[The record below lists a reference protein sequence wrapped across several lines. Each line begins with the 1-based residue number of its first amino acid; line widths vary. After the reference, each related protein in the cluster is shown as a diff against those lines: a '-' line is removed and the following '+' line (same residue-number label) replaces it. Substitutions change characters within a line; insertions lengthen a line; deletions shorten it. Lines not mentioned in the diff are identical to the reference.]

1 MTKKSIE
8 EVKFEEA
15 EKLAQWRVSTNSQ
28 KKQRSRQ
35 MKTIKLLK
43 LQLENFKGI
52 KELEID
58 FQDNT
63 AIYGANA
70 SGKTTILDAFTWLL
84 FDKDSTNKKDFA
96 IKTLDTEGNAIHKL
110 NHVVTAQ
117 LNIDGEQ
124 IELSK
129 KYMEKWTKSKG
140 KLEQELT
147 SHTTEYYIDEIKK
160 KANEYKTFISELLDE
175 ELFKLITNPLYF
187 NEQFDWKKRRAMLI
201 KIAGDVTDTDVIS
214 SDNSLADLSAFLG
227 KHSIEDKLIQI
238 NEQRKNLRKRLELIP
253 ELVNE
258 ATKAKHDVTGLSPSD
273 LSGEIYVIEDQIN
286 VYEGEKTVLKNGG
299 IQTELNKQK
308 ASIELELTKIKA
320 NEQKETQELLMS
332 KKEEIFSEQNKVTD
346 IENKITRMTN
356 CIMQDKGEIETKQR
370 ELSKLGM
377 EWDSLQL
384 EQFDE
389 HRKTCPTCKQEFPA
403 DHISDMVANFNQ
415 EKAEKIKE
423 NERLGKDNKAE
434 IVELEIEIATL
445 ETDSVLSRKE
455 QKEIRTKIA
464 LLDQQKIELEQQL
477 KQVENSTT
485 YIEKQAE
492 LEMIEEKLR
501 DEKGSSVT
509 AVAEIQ
515 LKIDELQAE
524 VNDLKADLSKFDSNK
539 KQDKRIQELEEES
552 AEKSAMYNELEK
564 GLYLIEK
571 FNKAKCN
578 LLEDKINSKFKYV
591 SFKLFKTQI
600 NGGIDECCETIYNG
614 VPYNS
619 GLNNAARIN
628 GGLDIINALTEHV
641 QVIAPV
647 FIDNR
652 ESVTELIDTESQLVS
667 LIVSESDK
675 NLRVEA

>member
-1 MTKKSIE
+1 
-8 EVKFEEA
+8 
-15 EKLAQWRVSTNSQ
+15 
-28 KKQRSRQ
+28 

-58 FQDNT
+58 FENST
-63 AIYGANA
+63 SIYGANA

-96 IKTLDTEGNAIHKL
+96 IKTLDTEGNVIHKL
-110 NHVVTAQ
+110 NHVVTAV
-117 LNIDGEQ
+117 LDIDGEQ

-129 KYMEKWTKSKG
+129 KYMEKWTKSRG

-160 KANEYKTFISELLDE
+160 KANEYKSFISELLDE

-201 KIAGDVTDTDVIS
+201 KIAGDVTDAEVMSAD
-214 SDNSLADLSAFLG
+214 DSLKDLSIFLG

-258 ATKAKHDVTGLSPSD
+258 ATKAKQDTTGLNPSD
-273 LSGEIYVIEDQIN
+273 LTGELKVIEEQIQLI
-286 VYEGEKTVLKNGG
+286 EQEKIVLQNGG

-308 ASIELELTKIKA
+308 ANIELELTKIKA

-332 KKEEIFSEQNKVTD
+332 KKEEIFDERNELIDVNNRIGESTFLIQRK
-346 IENKITRMTN
+346 
-356 CIMQDKGEIETKQR
+356 QGEIATKQQ
-370 ELSKLGM
+370 ELIKLGK
-377 EWDSLQL
+377 EWDTLQV
-384 EQFDE
+384 ERFDE
-389 HRKTCPTCKQEFPA
+389 HRKSCPTCGQDFPA
-403 DHISDMVANFNQ
+403 EHLNSMIEKFNQ

-423 NERLGKDNKAE
+423 NEAAGKSSKAVIE
-434 IVELEIEIATL
+434 ETEGDIAELSFDIKANELELNNIESKL
-445 ETDSVLSRKE
+445 E
-455 QKEIRTKIA
+455 I
-464 LLDQQKIELEQQL
+464 LEQEKIDLEHQL
-477 KQVENSTT
+477 EQAENSIT
-485 YIEKQAE
+485 YIEKQSE

-501 DEKGSSVT
+501 DEKGSSIT

-515 LKIDELQAE
+515 IKIDKLNAE
-524 VNDLKADLSKFDSNK
+524 ASDLKADLAKFDSNQ
-539 KQDKRIQELEEES
+539 KQENRIHELEEEA
-552 AEKSAMYNELEK
+552 AEKSAVYNELEK
-564 GLYLIEK
+564 GLYLIEQ

-591 SFKLFKTQI
+591 SFKLFKIQI
-600 NGGIDECCETIYNG
+600 NGGIDECCETIFNG

-641 QVIAPV
+641 QVLAPIFV
-647 FIDNR
+647 DNR
-652 ESVTELIDTESQLVS
+652 ESVTELIHTESQLVS
-667 LIVSESDK
+667 LIVSESDE

>member
-1 MTKKSIE
+1 
-8 EVKFEEA
+8 
-15 EKLAQWRVSTNSQ
+15 
-28 KKQRSRQ
+28 

-43 LQLENFKGI
+43 LRLENFKGV

-63 AIYGANA
+63 SIYGANA

-96 IKTLDTEGNAIHKL
+96 IKTLDIAGNVIHKL
-110 NHVVTAQ
+110 NHVVTAV
-117 LNIDGEQ
+117 LDIDGEQ

-160 KANEYKTFISELLDE
+160 KANEYKSFISELLDE

-201 KIAGDVTDTDVIS
+201 KISGDVTDQEVIIA
-214 SDNSLADLSAFLG
+214 DGALKDLSTFLG

-258 ATKAKHDVTGLSPSD
+258 ATKAKQDVTGLNPSD
-273 LSGEIYVIEDQIN
+273 LSGELKVIEEQIQLI
-286 VYEGEKTVLKNGG
+286 EQEKIVLQNGG

-308 ASIELELTKIKA
+308 ANIELELTKIKA

-332 KKEEIFSEQNKVTD
+332 KKEEIFKERNELIDVKNRIGESTILIQRK
-346 IENKITRMTN
+346 
-356 CIMQDKGEIETKQR
+356 QGEIATKQQ
-370 ELSKLGM
+370 ELTKLGK
-377 EWDSLQL
+377 EWDALQL
-384 EQFDE
+384 EKFDE
-389 HRKTCPTCKQEFPA
+389 HRKKCPTCNQDFPA
-403 DHISDMVANFNQ
+403 EHLSSMIEKFNQ

-423 NERLGKDNKAE
+423 NEAAGKSSKAVIE
-434 IVELEIEIATL
+434 ETEGDIAELSFDIKANELELNNIESKL
-445 ETDSVLSRKE
+445 E
-455 QKEIRTKIA
+455 I
-464 LLDQQKIELEQQL
+464 LEQEKIDLEHQL

-485 YIEKQAE
+485 YIKKQSE

-501 DEKGSSVT
+501 DEKGSSIT
-509 AVAEIQ
+509 AVAENQI
-515 LKIDELQAE
+515 KIDKLNAE
-524 VNDLKADLSKFDSNK
+524 ASDLKADLAKFDSNQ
-539 KQDKRIQELEEES
+539 KQENRIQELEEEA
-552 AEKSAMYNELEK
+552 AEKGAKYDELEM
-564 GLYLIEK
+564 GLYLIEL

-578 LLEDKINSKFKYV
+578 LLEDKINGKFKYV

-641 QVIAPV
+641 QVLAPIFV
-647 FIDNR
+647 DNR

-667 LIVSESDK
+667 LIVSERDK

>member
-1 MTKKSIE
+1 
-8 EVKFEEA
+8 
-15 EKLAQWRVSTNSQ
+15 
-28 KKQRSRQ
+28 

-43 LQLENFKGI
+43 LRLENFKGI

-63 AIYGANA
+63 SIYGANA

-96 IKTLDTEGNAIHKL
+96 IKTLDTEGNVIHKL
-110 NHVVTAQ
+110 NHVVTAI
-117 LNIDGEQ
+117 LDIDGEQ

-160 KANEYKTFISELLDE
+160 KANEYKSFISELLDE

-201 KIAGDVTDTDVIS
+201 KIAGDVTDAEVMSAD
-214 SDNSLADLSAFLG
+214 DSLKDLSTFLG

-258 ATKAKHDVTGLSPSD
+258 ATKAKQDTTGLNPSD
-273 LSGEIYVIEDQIN
+273 LSGEISVIEEQIQLI
-286 VYEGEKTVLKNGG
+286 EQEKITLKNGG
-299 IQTELNKQK
+299 MQTELNKQK
-308 ASIELELTKIKA
+308 ANIELELTKIKA
-320 NEQKETQELLMS
+320 KEQREVQELLMS
-332 KKEEIFSEQNKVTD
+332 KKEEIFTERDEILNV
-346 IENKITRMTN
+346 ENEIAGITFLIQRK
-356 CIMQDKGEIETKQR
+356 QGEIATKQQ
-370 ELSKLGM
+370 ELTRLGK
-377 EWDSLQL
+377 EWDVLQL

-389 HRKTCPTCKQEFPA
+389 HRKKCPTCNQDFPA
-403 DHISDMVANFNQ
+403 EHLNSMMEKFNQ
-415 EKAEKIKE
+415 EKAEKIKA
-423 NERLGKDNKAE
+423 NESAGISNKAS
-434 IVELEIEIATL
+434 IDELEADIAELTLDIKNLEMESNTIQSKLEIL
-445 ETDSVLSRKE
+445 E
-455 QKEIRTKIA
+455 
-464 LLDQQKIELEQQL
+464 QQKLDLEQQL
-477 KQVENSTT
+477 KQTKNSIE

-492 LEMIEEKLR
+492 LETIEEKLR
-501 DEKGSSVT
+501 DEKSSSITV
-509 AVAEIQ
+509 VAEIQ
-515 LKIDELQAE
+515 IKIDKLNAE
-524 VNDLKADLSKFDSNK
+524 ASDLKADLAKFDSNQ
-539 KQDKRIQELEEES
+539 KQDNRIHELEEEA
-552 AEKSAMYNELEK
+552 AEKSAVYNELEK
-564 GLYLIEK
+564 GLYLIEQ

-641 QVIAPV
+641 QVRATIFV
-647 FIDNR
+647 DNR
-652 ESVTELIDTESQLVS
+652 ESVTELIHTESQLVS

-675 NLRVEA
+675 NLRVGELI

>member
-1 MTKKSIE
+1 
-8 EVKFEEA
+8 
-15 EKLAQWRVSTNSQ
+15 
-28 KKQRSRQ
+28 

-43 LQLENFKGI
+43 LQLENFKGV

-63 AIYGANA
+63 SIYGANA

-96 IKTLDTEGNAIHKL
+96 IKTLDMEGNVIHKL
-110 NHVVTAQ
+110 NHVVTAV
-117 LNIDGEQ
+117 LDIDGEQ

-129 KYMEKWTKSKG
+129 KYMEKWTKSRG

-160 KANEYKTFISELLDE
+160 KANEYKSFISELLDE

-201 KIAGDVTDTDVIS
+201 KIAGDVTDAEVMSAD
-214 SDNSLADLSAFLG
+214 DSLKDLSIILG

-258 ATKAKHDVTGLSPSD
+258 ATKAKQDVTGLNPSD
-273 LSGEIYVIEDQIN
+273 IKGELSVIEEQIQLI
-286 VYEGEKTVLKNGG
+286 EQEKISLKNGG

-308 ASIELELTKIKA
+308 ANIELELTKIKA

-332 KKEEIFSEQNKVTD
+332 KKEEIFKERNELIDVKNRIGESTFLIQRK
-346 IENKITRMTN
+346 
-356 CIMQDKGEIETKQR
+356 QGEITTKQQ
-370 ELSKLGM
+370 ELTKLGK
-377 EWDSLQL
+377 EWDVLQL
-384 EQFDE
+384 EKFDE
-389 HRKTCPTCKQEFPA
+389 HRKKCPTCNQDFPA
-403 DHISDMVANFNQ
+403 EHLSSMIEKFNQ

-423 NERLGKDNKAE
+423 NEAAGKSSKAVIEE
-434 IVELEIEIATL
+434 IEGDIAELSFDIKANELELNNIESKL
-445 ETDSVLSRKE
+445 E
-455 QKEIRTKIA
+455 I
-464 LLDQQKIELEQQL
+464 LEQEKIDLEHQL
-477 KQVENSTT
+477 EQAENSTT
-485 YIEKQAE
+485 YIEKQSE

-501 DEKGSSVT
+501 DEKGSSIT

-515 LKIDELQAE
+515 IKIDKLNAE
-524 VNDLKADLSKFDSNK
+524 ASDLKADLAKFDSNQ
-539 KQDKRIQELEEES
+539 KQENRIQELEEEA
-552 AEKSAMYNELEK
+552 AEKGAKYDELEM
-564 GLYLIEK
+564 GLYLIER

-641 QVIAPV
+641 QVLAPIFV
-647 FIDNR
+647 DNR

-667 LIVSESDK
+667 LIVSEKDK

>member
-1 MTKKSIE
+1 
-8 EVKFEEA
+8 
-15 EKLAQWRVSTNSQ
+15 
-28 KKQRSRQ
+28 

-63 AIYGANA
+63 SIYGANA

-96 IKTLDTEGNAIHKL
+96 IKTLDTAGNVIHKL
-110 NHVVTAQ
+110 NHVVTAIID
-117 LNIDGEQ
+117 IDGEQ

-160 KANEYKTFISELLDE
+160 KANEYKSFISELLNE

-201 KIAGDVTDTDVIS
+201 KIAGDVTDEEVIIA
-214 SDNSLADLSAFLG
+214 DDSLKDLSNFLG

-258 ATKAKHDVTGLSPSD
+258 ATKAKQDVTGLNPGD
-273 LSGEIYVIEDQIN
+273 INGELSVIEEQIQLI
-286 VYEGEKTVLKNGG
+286 EQEKNVLKNGG

-308 ASIELELTKIKA
+308 ANIELELTKIKA

-332 KKEEIFSEQNKVTD
+332 KKEEIFKERNELIDVNNRIGEFTFLIQRK
-346 IENKITRMTN
+346 
-356 CIMQDKGEIETKQR
+356 QGEIATKQQD
-370 ELSKLGM
+370 LTKLGK
-377 EWDSLQL
+377 EWDGLQL
-384 EQFDE
+384 KQFDE
-389 HRKTCPTCKQEFPA
+389 HRKKCPTCNQDFPA
-403 DHISDMVANFNQ
+403 EHLNSMIEKFNQ

-423 NERLGKDNKAE
+423 NEAAGKSSKAVIE
-434 IVELEIEIATL
+434 KIEGDIAELSFDIKTNELELNNIESKL
-445 ETDSVLSRKE
+445 EILE
-455 QKEIRTKIA
+455 QEKIA
-464 LLDQQKIELEQQL
+464 LEHQLEQA
-477 KQVENSTT
+477 ENSTT
-485 YIEKQAE
+485 YIEKQSE
-492 LEMIEEKLR
+492 LEMIKEKLR
-501 DEKGSSVT
+501 DEKGSSIT

-515 LKIDELQAE
+515 IKIDKLNAE
-524 VNDLKADLSKFDSNK
+524 TSDLKADLAKFDSNQ
-539 KQDKRIQELEEES
+539 KQDNRIHELEEEA
-552 AEKSAMYNELEK
+552 AEKSAIYNELEK
-564 GLYLIEK
+564 GLYLIEQ
-571 FNKAKCN
+571 FNKSKCN

-600 NGGIDECCETIYNG
+600 NGGIDECCETIYSG

-641 QVIAPV
+641 QVRATIFV
-647 FIDNR
+647 DNR

-667 LIVSESDK
+667 LIVSEKDK

>member
-1 MTKKSIE
+1 
-8 EVKFEEA
+8 
-15 EKLAQWRVSTNSQ
+15 
-28 KKQRSRQ
+28 

-63 AIYGANA
+63 SIYGANA

-96 IKTLDTEGNAIHKL
+96 IKTLDTEGNVIHKL
-110 NHVVTAQ
+110 NHVVTAV

-129 KYMEKWTKSKG
+129 KYMEKWTKSRG
-140 KLEQELT
+140 KQEQELT

-160 KANEYKTFISELLDE
+160 KANEYKSFISELLDE

-201 KIAGDVTDTDVIS
+201 KIAGDVTDAEVMSAD
-214 SDNSLADLSAFLG
+214 DSLKDLSIFLG

-258 ATKAKHDVTGLSPSD
+258 ATKAKQDVTGLNPSD
-273 LSGEIYVIEDQIN
+273 IKGELSVIEEQIQLI
-286 VYEGEKTVLKNGG
+286 EQEKISLKNGG

-308 ASIELELTKIKA
+308 ANIELELTKIKA

-332 KKEEIFSEQNKVTD
+332 KKEEIFKERNELIDVKNRIGESTFLIQRK
-346 IENKITRMTN
+346 
-356 CIMQDKGEIETKQR
+356 QGEIATKQQ
-370 ELSKLGM
+370 ELTKLGK
-377 EWDSLQL
+377 EWDVLQL
-384 EQFDE
+384 EKFDE
-389 HRKTCPTCKQEFPA
+389 HRKKCPTCNQDFPA
-403 DHISDMVANFNQ
+403 EHLSSMIEKFNQ

-423 NERLGKDNKAE
+423 NEAAGKSSKAVIEEIEGDIAELSFDNKANDLE
-434 IVELEIEIATL
+434 LNNIDSKLEI
-445 ETDSVLSRKE
+445 
-455 QKEIRTKIA
+455 
-464 LLDQQKIELEQQL
+464 LEQEKKALEHQL
-477 KQVENSTT
+477 EQAENSTT
-485 YIEKQAE
+485 YIEKQSE

-501 DEKGSSVT
+501 DEKGSSIT

-515 LKIDELQAE
+515 IKIDKLNAE
-524 VNDLKADLSKFDSNK
+524 ASDLKADLAKFDSNQ
-539 KQDKRIQELEEES
+539 KQENRIQELEEEA
-552 AEKSAMYNELEK
+552 AEKGTKYDELEM
-564 GLYLIEK
+564 GLYLIER

-641 QVIAPV
+641 QVLAPIFV
-647 FIDNR
+647 DNR

-667 LIVSESDK
+667 LIVSEKDK

>member
-1 MTKKSIE
+1 
-8 EVKFEEA
+8 
-15 EKLAQWRVSTNSQ
+15 
-28 KKQRSRQ
+28 

-63 AIYGANA
+63 SIYGANA

-96 IKTLDTEGNAIHKL
+96 IKTLDTEGNVIHKL
-110 NHVVTAQ
+110 NHVVTAV

-129 KYMEKWTKSKG
+129 KYMEKWTKSRG

-160 KANEYKTFISELLDE
+160 KANEYKSFISELLDE

-201 KIAGDVTDTDVIS
+201 KIAGDVTDAEVMSAD
-214 SDNSLADLSAFLG
+214 DSLKDLSIFLG

-258 ATKAKHDVTGLSPSD
+258 ATKAKQDVTGLNPSD
-273 LSGEIYVIEDQIN
+273 IKGELSVIEEQIQLI
-286 VYEGEKTVLKNGG
+286 EQEKITLKNGG

-308 ASIELELTKIKA
+308 ANIELELTKIKA

-332 KKEEIFSEQNKVTD
+332 KKEEIFKERNELIDVKNRIGESTFLIQRK
-346 IENKITRMTN
+346 
-356 CIMQDKGEIETKQR
+356 QGEIATKQQ
-370 ELSKLGM
+370 ELTKLGK
-377 EWDSLQL
+377 EWDVLQL
-384 EQFDE
+384 EKFDE
-389 HRKTCPTCKQEFPA
+389 HRKKCPTCNQEFPA
-403 DHISDMVANFNQ
+403 EHLSSMIEKFNQ

-423 NERLGKDNKAE
+423 NEAAGKSSKAVIEEIEGDIAELSFDNKANDLE
-434 IVELEIEIATL
+434 LNNIDSKLEI
-445 ETDSVLSRKE
+445 
-455 QKEIRTKIA
+455 
-464 LLDQQKIELEQQL
+464 LEQEKTALEHQL
-477 KQVENSTT
+477 EQAENSTT
-485 YIEKQAE
+485 YIEKQSE

-501 DEKGSSVT
+501 DEKGSSIT

-515 LKIDELQAE
+515 IKIDKLNAE
-524 VNDLKADLSKFDSNK
+524 ASDLKADLAKFDSNQ
-539 KQDKRIQELEEES
+539 KQENRIQELEEEA
-552 AEKSAMYNELEK
+552 AEKGAKYDELEM
-564 GLYLIEK
+564 GLYLIGR
-571 FNKAKCN
+571 FNKVKCN

-641 QVIAPV
+641 QVLAPIFV
-647 FIDNR
+647 DNR

-667 LIVSESDK
+667 LIVSESDE

>member
-1 MTKKSIE
+1 
-8 EVKFEEA
+8 
-15 EKLAQWRVSTNSQ
+15 
-28 KKQRSRQ
+28 

-43 LQLENFKGI
+43 LRLENFKGI

-63 AIYGANA
+63 SIYGANA

-96 IKTLDTEGNAIHKL
+96 IKTLDTEGNVIHKL
-110 NHVVTAQ
+110 NHVVTAI
-117 LNIDGEQ
+117 LDIDGEQ

-160 KANEYKTFISELLDE
+160 KANEYKSFISELLDE

-201 KIAGDVTDTDVIS
+201 KIAGDVTDAEVMS
-214 SDNSLADLSAFLG
+214 ADNSLKDLSTFLG

-258 ATKAKHDVTGLSPSD
+258 ATKAKQDTTGLNPSD
-273 LSGEIYVIEDQIN
+273 LSGEISVIEEQIQLI
-286 VYEGEKTVLKNGG
+286 EQEKITLKNGG
-299 IQTELNKQK
+299 MQTELNKQK
-308 ASIELELTKIKA
+308 ANIELELTKIKA
-320 NEQKETQELLMS
+320 KEQREVQELLMS
-332 KKEEIFSEQNKVTD
+332 KKEEIFTERDEIINV
-346 IENKITRMTN
+346 ENEIAGITFLIQRK
-356 CIMQDKGEIETKQR
+356 QGEIATKQQ
-370 ELSKLGM
+370 ELTRLGK
-377 EWDSLQL
+377 EWDVLQL

-389 HRKTCPTCKQEFPA
+389 HRKKCPTCNQDFPA
-403 DHISDMVANFNQ
+403 EHLNSMMEKFNQ
-415 EKAEKIKE
+415 EKAEKIKA
-423 NERLGKDNKAE
+423 NESAGISNKAS
-434 IVELEIEIATL
+434 IDELEADIAELTLDIKNLEMESNTIQSKLEIL
-445 ETDSVLSRKE
+445 E
-455 QKEIRTKIA
+455 
-464 LLDQQKIELEQQL
+464 QQKLDLEQQL
-477 KQVENSTT
+477 KQTKNSIE

-492 LEMIEEKLR
+492 LEIIEEKLR
-501 DEKGSSVT
+501 DEKGSSIT

-515 LKIDELQAE
+515 IKIDKLNAE
-524 VNDLKADLSKFDSNK
+524 ASDLKADLAKFDSNQ
-539 KQDKRIQELEEES
+539 KQENRIQELEEEA
-552 AEKSAMYNELEK
+552 AEKGAKYDELEM
-564 GLYLIEK
+564 GLYLIER

-578 LLEDKINSKFKYV
+578 LLEDKINGKFKYV

-641 QVIAPV
+641 QVRATIFV
-647 FIDNR
+647 DNR
-652 ESVTELIDTESQLVS
+652 ESVTELIHTESQLVS

-675 NLRVEA
+675 NLRVGA

>member
-1 MTKKSIE
+1 
-8 EVKFEEA
+8 
-15 EKLAQWRVSTNSQ
+15 
-28 KKQRSRQ
+28 

-58 FQDNT
+58 FQDNIS
-63 AIYGANA
+63 IYGANA

-96 IKTLDTEGNAIHKL
+96 IKTLDTEGNVIHKL
-110 NHVVTAQ
+110 NHVVTAV
-117 LNIDGEQ
+117 LDIDGEQ

-160 KANEYKTFISELLDE
+160 KANEYKSFISELLDE

-187 NEQFDWKKRRAMLI
+187 NEQFDWKKRREMLI
-201 KIAGDVTDTDVIS
+201 KVAGDVTDADVIN
-214 SDNSLADLSAFLG
+214 SDKSLNDLSAFLG

-258 ATKAKHDVTGLSPSD
+258 ATKARQDTTGLNPSD
-273 LSGEIYVIEDQIN
+273 MQAEIYVIEDQIN
-286 VYEGEKTVLKNGG
+286 VYENEKAELKNGG
-299 IQTELNKQK
+299 MQTELNKQK
-308 ASIELELTKIKA
+308 ANIELELTQIKA
-320 NEQKETQELLMS
+320 NEQREVQELLMS

-356 CIMQDKGEIETKQR
+356 CIMQDKGEIATKQR

-389 HRKTCPTCKQEFPA
+389 HRKTCPTCAQEFPA
-403 DHISDMVANFNQ
+403 DRISDMVANFNQ

-445 ETDSVLSRKE
+445 ETDSVISRKE

-464 LLDQQKIELEQQL
+464 LLDQQKAELEQQL

-509 AVAEIQ
+509 AVADIQ
-515 LKIDELQAE
+515 LKIDELQTEA
-524 VNDLKADLSKFDSNK
+524 NDLKADLSKFDSNQ

-552 AEKSAMYNELEK
+552 AEKGAMYNELEK
-564 GLYLIEK
+564 GFYLIEQ

-578 LLEDKINSKFKYV
+578 LLEDQINSKFKYV

-600 NGGIDECCETIYNG
+600 NGGIDECCETIFNG

-628 GGLDIINALTEHV
+628 GGLDIINALTEHI
-641 QVIAPV
+641 QVIAPIFV
-647 FIDNR
+647 DNR
-652 ESVTELIDTESQLVS
+652 ESVTELIYTESQLIS

>member
-1 MTKKSIE
+1 
-8 EVKFEEA
+8 
-15 EKLAQWRVSTNSQ
+15 
-28 KKQRSRQ
+28 

-52 KELEID
+52 KELGID

-63 AIYGANA
+63 SIYGANA

-96 IKTLDTEGNAIHKL
+96 IKTLDTEGNIIHKL
-110 NHVVTAQ
+110 NHVVTAV

-129 KYMEKWTKSKG
+129 KYMEKWTKSRG

-160 KANEYKTFISELLDE
+160 KANEYKSFISELLDE

-201 KIAGDVTDTDVIS
+201 KIAGDVTDDEVIS
-214 SDNSLADLSAFLG
+214 ADDSLKDLSTFLG

-253 ELVNE
+253 ELINE
-258 ATKAKHDVTGLSPSD
+258 ATKAKQDTTGLNQSD
-273 LSGEIYVIEDQIN
+273 IKGELSVIEEQIQLI
-286 VYEGEKTVLKNGG
+286 EQEKNVLKSGG

-308 ASIELELTKIKA
+308 ANIELELTKIKA
-320 NEQKETQELLMS
+320 NEQKEVQELLMS
-332 KKEEIFSEQNKVTD
+332 KKEEIFKERNELIDVKNRIGESTFLIQRK
-346 IENKITRMTN
+346 
-356 CIMQDKGEIETKQR
+356 QGEIATKQQ
-370 ELSKLGM
+370 ELTKLGK
-377 EWDSLQL
+377 EWDVLQL
-384 EQFDE
+384 EKFDE
-389 HRKTCPTCKQEFPA
+389 HRKKCPTCNQDFPA
-403 DHISDMVANFNQ
+403 EHLSSMIEKFNQ

-423 NERLGKDNKAE
+423 NEAAGKSSKAVIEEIEGDIAELSFDNKANDLE
-434 IVELEIEIATL
+434 LNNIDSKLEI
-445 ETDSVLSRKE
+445 
-455 QKEIRTKIA
+455 
-464 LLDQQKIELEQQL
+464 LEQEKKALEHQL
-477 KQVENSTT
+477 EQAENSTT
-485 YIEKQAE
+485 YIEKQSE

-501 DEKGSSVT
+501 DEKGSSIT

-515 LKIDELQAE
+515 IKIDKLNAE
-524 VNDLKADLSKFDSNK
+524 ASDLKADLAKFDSNQ
-539 KQDKRIQELEEES
+539 KQENRIHELEEEA
-552 AEKSAMYNELEK
+552 AEKSAVYNELEK
-564 GLYLIEK
+564 GLYLIEQ

-641 QVIAPV
+641 QVRATIFV
-647 FIDNR
+647 DNR
-652 ESVTELIDTESQLVS
+652 ESVTELIHTESQLVS

>member
-1 MTKKSIE
+1 
-8 EVKFEEA
+8 
-15 EKLAQWRVSTNSQ
+15 
-28 KKQRSRQ
+28 

-63 AIYGANA
+63 SIYGANA

-96 IKTLDTEGNAIHKL
+96 IKTLDTAGNVIHKL
-110 NHVVTAQ
+110 NHVVTAV
-117 LNIDGEQ
+117 IDVDGEQ
-124 IELSK
+124 VELSK

-160 KANEYKTFISELLDE
+160 KANEYKSFISELLNE

-201 KIAGDVTDTDVIS
+201 KIAGDVTDEEVIIA
-214 SDNSLADLSAFLG
+214 DDSLKDLSTFLG

-258 ATKAKHDVTGLSPSD
+258 ATKAKQDVTGLNPSD
-273 LSGEIYVIEDQIN
+273 LSGELKVIEEQIQLI
-286 VYEGEKTVLKNGG
+286 EQEKNVLKNGG

-308 ASIELELTKIKA
+308 ANIELELTKIKA

-332 KKEEIFSEQNKVTD
+332 KKEEIFKERNELIDVNNRIGEFTFLIQRK
-346 IENKITRMTN
+346 
-356 CIMQDKGEIETKQR
+356 QGEIATKQQD
-370 ELSKLGM
+370 LTKLGK
-377 EWDSLQL
+377 EWDGLQL
-384 EQFDE
+384 KQFDE
-389 HRKTCPTCKQEFPA
+389 HRKKCPTCNQDFPA
-403 DHISDMVANFNQ
+403 EHLNSMIEKFNQ

-423 NERLGKDNKAE
+423 NEAAGKSSKAVIE
-434 IVELEIEIATL
+434 KIEGDIAELSFDIKTNELELNNIESKL
-445 ETDSVLSRKE
+445 EILE
-455 QKEIRTKIA
+455 QEKIA
-464 LLDQQKIELEQQL
+464 LEHQLEQA
-477 KQVENSTT
+477 ENSTT
-485 YIEKQAE
+485 YIEKQSE

-515 LKIDELQAE
+515 IKIDKLNAEARELK
-524 VNDLKADLSKFDSNK
+524 VDLAKFDSNQ
-539 KQDKRIQELEEES
+539 KQDNRIHELEEEA
-552 AEKSAMYNELEK
+552 AEKSNVYNELEK
-564 GLYLIEK
+564 GLYLIEQ

-600 NGGIDECCETIYNG
+600 NGGIDECCETTYNG

-628 GGLDIINALTEHV
+628 GGLDIINALTEYV
-641 QVIAPV
+641 QVIAPIFV
-647 FIDNR
+647 DNR
-652 ESVTELIDTESQLVS
+652 ESVTELIHTESQLVS

>member
-1 MTKKSIE
+1 
-8 EVKFEEA
+8 
-15 EKLAQWRVSTNSQ
+15 
-28 KKQRSRQ
+28 

-63 AIYGANA
+63 SIYGANA

-117 LNIDGEQ
+117 LSIDGEQ
-124 IELSK
+124 VELSK
-129 KYMEKWTKSKG
+129 KYMEKWTKAKG

-160 KANEYKTFISELLDE
+160 KANEYKSFISELLDE
-175 ELFKLITNPLYF
+175 ELFKLITNPLFF

-201 KIAGDVTDTDVIS
+201 KIAGDVTDTEVIN
-214 SDNSLADLSAFLG
+214 SDKSLNDLSTILG

-258 ATKAKHDVTGLSPSD
+258 ATKAKQDTTGLNPSD
-273 LSGEIYVIEDQIN
+273 IQGEISVIEDQIH
-286 VYEGEKTVLKNGG
+286 VYEDEKTILKNGG
-299 IQTELNKQK
+299 MQTELNKQK
-308 ASIELELTKIKA
+308 ANIELELTEIKA
-320 NEQKETQELLMS
+320 NAQKEAQEKLAN
-332 KKEEIFSEQNKVTD
+332 KREEIFNEQSKLTD
-346 IENKITRMTN
+346 FENKIIRMSN
-356 CIMQDKGEIETKQR
+356 CVTHDKGEIATKQQ
-370 ELSKLGM
+370 ELTKLGAS
-377 EWDSLQL
+377 WDALQT
-384 EQFDE
+384 ERFDE
-389 HRKTCPTCKQEFPA
+389 HRKTCPTCSQEFPA
-403 DHISDMVANFNQ
+403 EQIDELISRFNQ

-423 NERLGKDNKAE
+423 NERLGKETKTKIN
-434 IVELEIEIATL
+434 ELENEIESL
-445 ETDSVLSRKE
+445 ETDIANCRKE
-455 QKEIRTKIA
+455 QEEFRTNLV
-464 LLDQQKIELEQQL
+464 LLEQQKIELDQL
-477 KQVENSTT
+477 LQQVENSTT

-524 VNDLKADLSKFDSNK
+524 VNDLKEDLSKFDINK
-539 KQDKRIQELEEES
+539 KQDNRIQELEDES
-552 AEKSAMYNELEK
+552 AEKSAAYNELEK
-564 GLYLIEK
+564 GLYLIEQ
-571 FNKAKCN
+571 FNKTKCS

-591 SFKLFKTQI
+591 SFKLFKMQI
-600 NGGIDECCETIYNG
+600 NRGIDECCETIFNG

-619 GLNNAARIN
+619 GLNNAARVN

-641 QVIAPV
+641 QVNAPV

>member
-1 MTKKSIE
+1 
-8 EVKFEEA
+8 
-15 EKLAQWRVSTNSQ
+15 
-28 KKQRSRQ
+28 

-58 FQDNT
+58 FQDNIS
-63 AIYGANA
+63 IYGANA

-96 IKTLDTEGNAIHKL
+96 IKTLDTSGNVIHKL

-160 KANEYKTFISELLDE
+160 KANEYKAFISELLDE

-214 SDNSLADLSAFLG
+214 SDSSLTELSALLG

-258 ATKAKHDVTGLSPSD
+258 ATKAKQDVTGLSPSD

-286 VYEGEKTVLKNGG
+286 VYEDEKAVLKTGG
-299 IQTELNKQK
+299 LQTELNKQK
-308 ASIELELTKIKA
+308 ANIELELTKIKA

-332 KKEEIFSEQNKVTD
+332 KKEEIFKERNELIDVKNRIGESTFLIQRK
-346 IENKITRMTN
+346 
-356 CIMQDKGEIETKQR
+356 QGEIATKQQ
-370 ELSKLGM
+370 ELTKLGK
-377 EWDSLQL
+377 EWDVLQL
-384 EQFDE
+384 EKFDE
-389 HRKTCPTCKQEFPA
+389 HRKKCPTCNQDFPA
-403 DHISDMVANFNQ
+403 EHLSSMIEKFNQ

-423 NERLGKDNKAE
+423 NEAAGKSSKAVIEEIEGDIAELSFDNKANDLE
-434 IVELEIEIATL
+434 LNNIDSKLEI
-445 ETDSVLSRKE
+445 
-455 QKEIRTKIA
+455 
-464 LLDQQKIELEQQL
+464 LEQEKKALEHQL
-477 KQVENSTT
+477 EQAENSTT
-485 YIEKQAE
+485 YIEKQSE

-501 DEKGSSVT
+501 DEKGSSIT

-515 LKIDELQAE
+515 IKIDKLNAE
-524 VNDLKADLSKFDSNK
+524 ASDLKADLAKFDSNQ
-539 KQDKRIQELEEES
+539 KQENRIQELEEEA
-552 AEKSAMYNELEK
+552 AEKGTKYDELEM
-564 GLYLIEK
+564 GLYLIER

-641 QVIAPV
+641 QVLAPIFV
-647 FIDNR
+647 DNR

-667 LIVSESDK
+667 LIVSEKDK

>member
-1 MTKKSIE
+1 
-8 EVKFEEA
+8 
-15 EKLAQWRVSTNSQ
+15 
-28 KKQRSRQ
+28 

-43 LQLENFKGI
+43 VQLENFKGI

-58 FQDNT
+58 FENST
-63 AIYGANA
+63 SIYGANA

-96 IKTLDTEGNAIHKL
+96 IKTLDTEGNVIHKL
-110 NHVVTAQ
+110 NHVVTAV
-117 LNIDGEQ
+117 IDVDGEQ
-124 IELSK
+124 VELSK
-129 KYMEKWTKSKG
+129 KYMEKWTKSRG

-160 KANEYKTFISELLDE
+160 KANEYKSFISELLDE

-201 KIAGDVTDTDVIS
+201 KIAGDVTDAEVMSAD
-214 SDNSLADLSAFLG
+214 DSLKDLSIFLG

-258 ATKAKHDVTGLSPSD
+258 ATKAKQDVTGLNPSD
-273 LSGEIYVIEDQIN
+273 IKGELSVIEEQIQFI
-286 VYEGEKTVLKNGG
+286 EQEKNVLKNGG

-308 ASIELELTKIKA
+308 ANIELELTKIKA

-332 KKEEIFSEQNKVTD
+332 KKEEIFEERNELIDVNNRIGESTFLIQRK
-346 IENKITRMTN
+346 
-356 CIMQDKGEIETKQR
+356 QGEIATKQQ
-370 ELSKLGM
+370 ELIKLGK
-377 EWDSLQL
+377 EWDTLQV
-384 EQFDE
+384 ERFDE
-389 HRKTCPTCKQEFPA
+389 HRKSCPTCGQDFPA
-403 DHISDMVANFNQ
+403 EHLNSMIEKFNQ

-423 NERLGKDNKAE
+423 NEAAGKSSKAVIE
-434 IVELEIEIATL
+434 ETEGDIAELSFDIKANELELNNIESKL
-445 ETDSVLSRKE
+445 E
-455 QKEIRTKIA
+455 I
-464 LLDQQKIELEQQL
+464 LEQEKIDLEHQL
-477 KQVENSTT
+477 EQAENSTT
-485 YIEKQAE
+485 YIEKQSE

-501 DEKGSSVT
+501 DEKGSSIT

-515 LKIDELQAE
+515 IKIDKLNAE
-524 VNDLKADLSKFDSNK
+524 ASDLKADLAKFDSNQ
-539 KQDKRIQELEEES
+539 KQENRIQELEEEA
-552 AEKSAMYNELEK
+552 AEKGAKYDELEM
-564 GLYLIEK
+564 GLYLIER

-641 QVIAPV
+641 QVLAPIFV
-647 FIDNR
+647 DNR

-667 LIVSESDK
+667 LIVSEKDK

>member
-1 MTKKSIE
+1 
-8 EVKFEEA
+8 
-15 EKLAQWRVSTNSQ
+15 
-28 KKQRSRQ
+28 

-43 LQLENFKGI
+43 IRLENFKGI

-58 FQDNT
+58 FQDNNT
-63 AIYGANA
+63 SIYGANA

-96 IKTLDTEGNAIHKL
+96 IKTLDTEGNVIHKL
-110 NHVVTAQ
+110 NHVVTAV
-117 LNIDGEQ
+117 IDVDGEQ
-124 IELSK
+124 VELSK
-129 KYMEKWTKSKG
+129 KYMEKWTKSRG

-160 KANEYKTFISELLDE
+160 KANEYKSFISELLDE

-201 KIAGDVTDTDVIS
+201 KIAGDVTDAEVIS
-214 SDNSLADLSAFLG
+214 ADDSLKDLSNFLG

-258 ATKAKHDVTGLSPSD
+258 ASKAKQDTTGLNPSD
-273 LSGEIYVIEDQIN
+273 LSGELTVIEEQIQLI
-286 VYEGEKTVLKNGG
+286 EQEKISLKNGG

-308 ASIELELTKIKA
+308 ANIELELTKIKA

-332 KKEEIFSEQNKVTD
+332 KKEEIFKERNELIDVKNRISESTFFIQRK
-346 IENKITRMTN
+346 KR
-356 CIMQDKGEIETKQR
+356 EIATKQQ
-370 ELSKLGM
+370 ELTKLGK
-377 EWDSLQL
+377 EWDVLQL
-384 EQFDE
+384 EKFDE
-389 HRKTCPTCKQEFPA
+389 HRKKCPTCNQDFPA
-403 DHISDMVANFNQ
+403 EHLSSMIEKFNQ

-423 NERLGKDNKAE
+423 NEAAGKSSKAVIEEIEGDIAELSFDNKANDLE
-434 IVELEIEIATL
+434 LNNIDSKLEI
-445 ETDSVLSRKE
+445 
-455 QKEIRTKIA
+455 
-464 LLDQQKIELEQQL
+464 LEQEKTALEHQL
-477 KQVENSTT
+477 EQAENSTT
-485 YIEKQAE
+485 YIEKQSE

-501 DEKGSSVT
+501 DEKGSSIN

-515 LKIDELQAE
+515 IKIDKLNAE
-524 VNDLKADLSKFDSNK
+524 ASDLKADLAKFDSNQ
-539 KQDKRIQELEEES
+539 KQENRIQELEEEA
-552 AEKSAMYNELEK
+552 AEKGAKYDELEM
-564 GLYLIEK
+564 GLYLIER

-578 LLEDKINSKFKYV
+578 LLEDKINGKFKYV

-641 QVIAPV
+641 QVLAPIFV
-647 FIDNR
+647 DNR

-667 LIVSESDK
+667 LIVSEKDK
-675 NLRVEA
+675 KLRVEA

>member
-1 MTKKSIE
+1 
-8 EVKFEEA
+8 
-15 EKLAQWRVSTNSQ
+15 
-28 KKQRSRQ
+28 

-58 FQDNT
+58 FENST
-63 AIYGANA
+63 SIYGANA
-70 SGKTTILDAFTWLL
+70 SGKTTIIDAFTWLL

-96 IKTLDTEGNAIHKL
+96 IKTLDMEGKVIHKL
-110 NHVVTAQ
+110 NHVVTAV
-117 LNIDGEQ
+117 LDIDGEQ

-160 KANEYKTFISELLDE
+160 KANEYKSFISELLDE

-201 KIAGDVTDTDVIS
+201 KIAGDVTDQEVIIA
-214 SDNSLADLSAFLG
+214 DGSLKDLSTFLG

-258 ATKAKHDVTGLSPSD
+258 ATKAKQDVTGLNPSD
-273 LSGEIYVIEDQIN
+273 LSGELKVIEEQIQLI
-286 VYEGEKTVLKNGG
+286 EQEKIVLQNGG

-308 ASIELELTKIKA
+308 ANIELELTKIKA

-332 KKEEIFSEQNKVTD
+332 KKEEIFEERNELIDVNNRIGESTFLIQRK
-346 IENKITRMTN
+346 
-356 CIMQDKGEIETKQR
+356 QGEIATKQQ
-370 ELSKLGM
+370 ELIKLGK
-377 EWDSLQL
+377 EWDTLQV
-384 EQFDE
+384 ERFDE
-389 HRKTCPTCKQEFPA
+389 HRKSCPTCGQDFPA
-403 DHISDMVANFNQ
+403 EHLNSMIEKFNQ

-423 NERLGKDNKAE
+423 NEAAGKSSKAVIE
-434 IVELEIEIATL
+434 ETEGDIAELSFDIKANELELNNIESKL
-445 ETDSVLSRKE
+445 E
-455 QKEIRTKIA
+455 I
-464 LLDQQKIELEQQL
+464 LEQEKIDLEHQL
-477 KQVENSTT
+477 EQAENSTT
-485 YIEKQAE
+485 YIEKQSE

-501 DEKGSSVT
+501 DEKGSSIT

-515 LKIDELQAE
+515 IKIDKLNAE
-524 VNDLKADLSKFDSNK
+524 ASDLKADLAKFDSNQ
-539 KQDKRIQELEEES
+539 KQENRIQELEEEA
-552 AEKSAMYNELEK
+552 AEKGAKYDELEM
-564 GLYLIEK
+564 GLYLIER

-578 LLEDKINSKFKYV
+578 LLEDKINGKFKYV

-641 QVIAPV
+641 QVLAPIFV
-647 FIDNR
+647 DNR

-667 LIVSESDK
+667 LIVSERDK
-675 NLRVEA
+675 KLRVEA

>member
-1 MTKKSIE
+1 M
-8 EVKFEEA
+8 
-15 EKLAQWRVSTNSQ
+15 R
-28 KKQRSRQ
+28 
-35 MKTIKLLK
+35 TIKLLK

-63 AIYGANA
+63 SIYGANA

-96 IKTLDTEGNAIHKL
+96 IKTLGAEGNVIHKL
-110 NHVVTAQ
+110 NHVVTAV
-117 LNIDGEQ
+117 IDVDGEQ
-124 IELSK
+124 VELSK
-129 KYMEKWTKSKG
+129 KYMEKWTKSRG

-160 KANEYKTFISELLDE
+160 KANEYKSFISELLDE

-201 KIAGDVTDTDVIS
+201 KIAGDVTDAEVMSAD
-214 SDNSLADLSAFLG
+214 DSLKDLSIFLG

-258 ATKAKHDVTGLSPSD
+258 ATKAKQDVTGLNPSD
-273 LSGEIYVIEDQIN
+273 IKGELSVIEEQIQLI
-286 VYEGEKTVLKNGG
+286 EQEKISLKNGG

-308 ASIELELTKIKA
+308 ANIELELTKIKA

-332 KKEEIFSEQNKVTD
+332 KKEEIFKERNELIDVKNRIGESTFLIQRK
-346 IENKITRMTN
+346 
-356 CIMQDKGEIETKQR
+356 QGEIATKQQ
-370 ELSKLGM
+370 ELTKLGK
-377 EWDSLQL
+377 EWDVLQL
-384 EQFDE
+384 EKFDE
-389 HRKTCPTCKQEFPA
+389 HRKKCPTCNQDFPA
-403 DHISDMVANFNQ
+403 EHLSSMIEKFNQ

-423 NERLGKDNKAE
+423 NEAAGKSSKAVIEEIEGDIAELSFDNKANDLE
-434 IVELEIEIATL
+434 LNNIDSKLEI
-445 ETDSVLSRKE
+445 
-455 QKEIRTKIA
+455 
-464 LLDQQKIELEQQL
+464 LEQEKKALEHQL
-477 KQVENSTT
+477 EQAENSTT
-485 YIEKQAE
+485 YIEKQSE

-501 DEKGSSVT
+501 DEKGSSIT

-515 LKIDELQAE
+515 IKIDKLNAE
-524 VNDLKADLSKFDSNK
+524 ASDLKADLAKFDSNQ
-539 KQDKRIQELEEES
+539 KQENRIQELEEEA
-552 AEKSAMYNELEK
+552 AEKGTKYDELEM
-564 GLYLIEK
+564 GLYLIER

-641 QVIAPV
+641 QVLAPIFV
-647 FIDNR
+647 DNR

-667 LIVSESDK
+667 LIVSEKDK

>member
-1 MTKKSIE
+1 
-8 EVKFEEA
+8 
-15 EKLAQWRVSTNSQ
+15 
-28 KKQRSRQ
+28 

-63 AIYGANA
+63 SIYGANA

-96 IKTLDTEGNAIHKL
+96 IKTLDTEGNVIHKL
-110 NHVVTAQ
+110 NHVVTAV

-129 KYMEKWTKSKG
+129 KYMEKWTKSRG

-160 KANEYKTFISELLDE
+160 KANEYKSFISELLDE
-175 ELFKLITNPLYF
+175 EVFKLITNPLYF

-201 KIAGDVTDTDVIS
+201 KIAGDVTDAEVMSAD
-214 SDNSLADLSAFLG
+214 DSLKDLSIFLG

-258 ATKAKHDVTGLSPSD
+258 ATKAKQDVTGLNPSD
-273 LSGEIYVIEDQIN
+273 IKGELSVIEEQIQLI
-286 VYEGEKTVLKNGG
+286 EQEKNVLKNGG
-299 IQTELNKQK
+299 IQTEFNKQK
-308 ASIELELTKIKA
+308 ANIELELTKIKA

-332 KKEEIFSEQNKVTD
+332 KKEEIFDERNELIDVNNRIGESTFLIQRK
-346 IENKITRMTN
+346 
-356 CIMQDKGEIETKQR
+356 QGEIATKQQ
-370 ELSKLGM
+370 ELIKLGK
-377 EWDSLQL
+377 EWDTLQV
-384 EQFDE
+384 ERFDE
-389 HRKTCPTCKQEFPA
+389 HRKSCPTCGQDFPA
-403 DHISDMVANFNQ
+403 EHLNSMIEKFNQ

-423 NERLGKDNKAE
+423 NEAAGKSSKAVIE
-434 IVELEIEIATL
+434 ETEGDIAELTFDIKANELELNNIESKL
-445 ETDSVLSRKE
+445 E
-455 QKEIRTKIA
+455 I
-464 LLDQQKIELEQQL
+464 LEQEKIDLEHQL
-477 KQVENSTT
+477 EQAENSTT
-485 YIEKQAE
+485 YIEKQSE

-501 DEKGSSVT
+501 DEKGSSIT

-515 LKIDELQAE
+515 IKIDKLNAE
-524 VNDLKADLSKFDSNK
+524 ASDLKADLAKFDSNQ
-539 KQDKRIQELEEES
+539 KQENRIQELEEEA
-552 AEKSAMYNELEK
+552 AEKGAKYDELEM
-564 GLYLIEK
+564 GLYLIER

-641 QVIAPV
+641 QVRATIFV
-647 FIDNR
+647 DNR

-667 LIVSESDK
+667 LIVTESDK

>member
-1 MTKKSIE
+1 
-8 EVKFEEA
+8 
-15 EKLAQWRVSTNSQ
+15 
-28 KKQRSRQ
+28 

-63 AIYGANA
+63 SIYGANA

-84 FDKDSTNKKDFA
+84 FDKDCTNKKDFA
-96 IKTLDTEGNAIHKL
+96 IKTLDTSGNVIHKL
-110 NHVVTAQ
+110 NHVVTAR
-117 LNIDGEQ
+117 LSIDGEQ
-124 IELSK
+124 VDLTK

-160 KANEYKTFISELLDE
+160 KANEYKSFISELLDE

-187 NEQFDWKKRRAMLI
+187 NEQFDWKKRRTMLI

-214 SDNSLADLSAFLG
+214 SDSSLTDLSAFLG

-253 ELVNE
+253 ELINE
-258 ATKAKHDVTGLSPSD
+258 AAKAKHDVTGLNPSD
-273 LSGEIYVIEDQIN
+273 LSGEITVIEEQIQLI
-286 VYEGEKTVLKNGG
+286 EQEKITLKNGG
-299 IQTELNKQK
+299 MQTELNKQK
-308 ASIELELTKIKA
+308 ANIELELTEIKA
-320 NEQKETQELLMS
+320 NAQKEAQEKLAN
-332 KKEEIFSEQNKVTD
+332 KREEIFNEQSKLTD
-346 IENKITRMTN
+346 FENKITRTSN
-356 CIMQDKGEIETKQR
+356 CVTHDKGEIATKQQ
-370 ELSKLGM
+370 ELTKLGVS
-377 EWDSLQL
+377 WDALQT
-384 EQFDE
+384 ERFDE
-389 HRKTCPTCKQEFPA
+389 HRKTCPTCSQEFPA
-403 DHISDMVANFNQ
+403 EHINDMIAKFNQ

-423 NERLGKDNKAE
+423 NEQLGKETKAK
-434 IVELEIEIATL
+434 INELETEIEEL
-445 ETDSVLSRKE
+445 ETDIANYRKE
-455 QKEIRTKIA
+455 QEEFRTNLV
-464 LLDQQKIELEQQL
+464 LLEQQKIELDQL
-477 KQVENSTT
+477 LQQVENLTT

-515 LKIDELQAE
+515 LKIDGLQTEA
-524 VNDLKADLSKFDSNK
+524 NDLKADLSKFDSNK
-539 KQDKRIQELEEES
+539 KQDKRIQGLEEES

-564 GLYLIEK
+564 GLYLIEQ
-571 FNKAKCN
+571 FNKTKCS

-591 SFKLFKTQI
+591 SFKLFKMQI
-600 NGGIDECCETIYNG
+600 NGGIDECCETIFNG

-628 GGLDIINALTEHV
+628 GGLDIINALTDYV
-641 QVIAPV
+641 QVIAPIFV
-647 FIDNR
+647 DNR

-667 LIVSESDK
+667 LIVSESDE

>member
-1 MTKKSIE
+1 
-8 EVKFEEA
+8 
-15 EKLAQWRVSTNSQ
+15 
-28 KKQRSRQ
+28 

-43 LQLENFKGI
+43 LRLENFKGV

-63 AIYGANA
+63 SIYGANA

-96 IKTLDTEGNAIHKL
+96 IKTLDTEGNIIHKL
-110 NHVVTAQ
+110 NHVVTAV

-129 KYMEKWTKSKG
+129 KYMEKWTKSRG

-160 KANEYKTFISELLDE
+160 KANEYKSFISELLDE

-201 KIAGDVTDTDVIS
+201 KIAGDVTDDEVIS
-214 SDNSLADLSAFLG
+214 ADDSLKDLSTFLG

-258 ATKAKHDVTGLSPSD
+258 ATKAKQDTTGLNQSD
-273 LSGEIYVIEDQIN
+273 IKGELSVIEEQIQLI
-286 VYEGEKTVLKNGG
+286 EQEKNVLKSGG

-308 ASIELELTKIKA
+308 ANIELELTKIKA
-320 NEQKETQELLMS
+320 NEQKEVQELLMS
-332 KKEEIFSEQNKVTD
+332 KKEEIFKERNELIDVKNRIGESTFLIQRK
-346 IENKITRMTN
+346 
-356 CIMQDKGEIETKQR
+356 QGEIATKQQ
-370 ELSKLGM
+370 ELTKLGK
-377 EWDSLQL
+377 EWDVLQL
-384 EQFDE
+384 EKFDE
-389 HRKTCPTCKQEFPA
+389 HRKKCPTCNQDFPA
-403 DHISDMVANFNQ
+403 EHLSSMIEKFNQ

-423 NERLGKDNKAE
+423 NEAAGKSSKAVIEEIEGDIAELSFDNKANDLE
-434 IVELEIEIATL
+434 LNNIDSKLEI
-445 ETDSVLSRKE
+445 
-455 QKEIRTKIA
+455 
-464 LLDQQKIELEQQL
+464 LEQEKKALEHQL
-477 KQVENSTT
+477 EQAENSTT
-485 YIEKQAE
+485 YIEKQSE

-501 DEKGSSVT
+501 DEKGSSIT

-515 LKIDELQAE
+515 IKIDKLNAE
-524 VNDLKADLSKFDSNK
+524 ASDLKADLAKFDSNQ
-539 KQDKRIQELEEES
+539 KQENRIHELEEEA
-552 AEKSAMYNELEK
+552 AEKSAVYNELEK
-564 GLYLIEK
+564 GLYLIEQ

-591 SFKLFKTQI
+591 SFKLFKIQI
-600 NGGIDECCETIYNG
+600 NGGIDECCETIFNG

-641 QVIAPV
+641 QVLAPIFV
-647 FIDNR
+647 DNR
-652 ESVTELIDTESQLVS
+652 ESVTELIHTESQLVS
-667 LIVSESDK
+667 LIVSEKDK

>member
-1 MTKKSIE
+1 
-8 EVKFEEA
+8 
-15 EKLAQWRVSTNSQ
+15 
-28 KKQRSRQ
+28 

-84 FDKDSTNKKDFA
+84 FDKDSANKKDFA
-96 IKTLDTEGNAIHKL
+96 IKTLDTSGNVIHKL

-117 LNIDGEQ
+117 LSIDGEQ

-160 KANEYKTFISELLDE
+160 KANEYKSFISELLDE

-258 ATKAKHDVTGLSPSD
+258 ATKAKQDVTGLSPSD

-286 VYEGEKTVLKNGG
+286 VYEDNKAVLKNGG
-299 IQTELNKQK
+299 MQTELNKQK
-308 ASIELELTKIKA
+308 ANIELELTKIKA
-320 NEQKETQELLMS
+320 DEQKEVQEQLMS
-332 KKEEIFSEQNKVTD
+332 KAEEIFTEQNNLSE
-346 IENKITRMTN
+346 INNQITEFTN
-356 CIMQDKGEIETKQR
+356 RIQARKGEVATKQR

-403 DHISDMVANFNQ
+403 DRISDMVANFNQ

-652 ESVTELIDTESQLVS
+652 ESVTELIHTESQLVS

>member
-1 MTKKSIE
+1 
-8 EVKFEEA
+8 
-15 EKLAQWRVSTNSQ
+15 
-28 KKQRSRQ
+28 

-63 AIYGANA
+63 SIYGANA

-214 SDNSLADLSAFLG
+214 SDNSLTDLSTFLG
-227 KHSIEDKLIQI
+227 KHTIEDKLIQI

-258 ATKAKHDVTGLSPSD
+258 ATKAKHDVTGLNPSD
-273 LSGEIYVIEDQIN
+273 LSGEITVIEEQIQLI
-286 VYEGEKTVLKNGG
+286 EQEKITLKNGG
-299 IQTELNKQK
+299 MQTELNKQK
-308 ASIELELTKIKA
+308 ANIELELTDIKA
-320 NEQKETQELLMS
+320 NAQKEAQEKLAN
-332 KKEEIFSEQNKVTD
+332 KREEIFNEQSKLTD
-346 IENKITRMTN
+346 FENKITRMSN
-356 CIMQDKGEIETKQR
+356 CVTHDKGEIATKQQ
-370 ELSKLGM
+370 ELTKLGVS
-377 EWDSLQL
+377 WDALQT
-384 EQFDE
+384 ERFDE
-389 HRKTCPTCKQEFPA
+389 HRKTCPTCSQEFPA
-403 DHISDMVANFNQ
+403 EHINDMIAKFNQ

-423 NERLGKDNKAE
+423 NEQFGKGTRAKIN
-434 IVELEIEIATL
+434 ELETEIEEL
-445 ETDSVLSRKE
+445 ETDIANYRKE
-455 QKEIRTKIA
+455 QEEFRTNLV
-464 LLDQQKIELEQQL
+464 LLEQQKIELDQL
-477 KQVENSTT
+477 LQQVENSTT

-501 DEKGSSVT
+501 DEKGTSVT

-524 VNDLKADLSKFDSNK
+524 VNDLKEDLSKFDSNK
-539 KQDKRIQELEEES
+539 KQDRRIQELEEES

-600 NGGIDECCETIYNG
+600 NGGIDECCETIFNG

-628 GGLDIINALTEHV
+628 GGLDIINALTDHV
-641 QVIAPV
+641 QVIAPIFV
-647 FIDNR
+647 DNR
-652 ESVTELIDTESQLVS
+652 ESVTELIDTEAQLIS
-667 LIVSESDK
+667 LIVSGSDK
-675 NLRVEA
+675 NLRVGA

>member
-1 MTKKSIE
+1 
-8 EVKFEEA
+8 
-15 EKLAQWRVSTNSQ
+15 
-28 KKQRSRQ
+28 

-63 AIYGANA
+63 SIYGANA

-96 IKTLDTEGNAIHKL
+96 IKTLDMEGKVIHKL
-110 NHVVTAQ
+110 NHVVTAV
-117 LNIDGEQ
+117 IDVDGEQ
-124 IELSK
+124 VELSK
-129 KYMEKWTKSKG
+129 KYMEKWTKSRG

-160 KANEYKTFISELLDE
+160 KANGYKSFISELLDE

-201 KIAGDVTDTDVIS
+201 KIAGDVTDAEVTSAD
-214 SDNSLADLSAFLG
+214 DSLKDLSIFLG

-258 ATKAKHDVTGLSPSD
+258 ATKAKQDVTGLNPSD
-273 LSGEIYVIEDQIN
+273 IKGELSVIEEQIQFI
-286 VYEGEKTVLKNGG
+286 EQEKNVLKNGG

-308 ASIELELTKIKA
+308 ANIELELTKIKA

-332 KKEEIFSEQNKVTD
+332 KKEEIFEERNELIDVNNRIGESTFLIQRK
-346 IENKITRMTN
+346 
-356 CIMQDKGEIETKQR
+356 QGEIATKQQ
-370 ELSKLGM
+370 ELTKLGK
-377 EWDSLQL
+377 EWDVLQV
-384 EQFDE
+384 EKFDE
-389 HRKTCPTCKQEFPA
+389 HRKKCPTCNQDFPA
-403 DHISDMVANFNQ
+403 EHLSSMIEKFNQ

-423 NERLGKDNKAE
+423 NEAAGKSSKAVIE
-434 IVELEIEIATL
+434 ETEGDIAELSFDIKANELELNNIESKL
-445 ETDSVLSRKE
+445 E
-455 QKEIRTKIA
+455 I
-464 LLDQQKIELEQQL
+464 LEQEKTALEHQL
-477 KQVENSTT
+477 EQAENSTT
-485 YIEKQAE
+485 YIEKQSE

-501 DEKGSSVT
+501 DEKGSSIT

-515 LKIDELQAE
+515 IKIDKLNAE
-524 VNDLKADLSKFDSNK
+524 ASDLKADLAKFDSNQ
-539 KQDKRIQELEEES
+539 KQENRIQELEEEA
-552 AEKSAMYNELEK
+552 AEKGAKYDELEM
-564 GLYLIEK
+564 GLYLIER

-641 QVIAPV
+641 QVLAPIFV
-647 FIDNR
+647 DNR

-667 LIVSESDK
+667 LIVSESDE

>member
-1 MTKKSIE
+1 
-8 EVKFEEA
+8 
-15 EKLAQWRVSTNSQ
+15 
-28 KKQRSRQ
+28 

-58 FQDNT
+58 FENST
-63 AIYGANA
+63 SIYGANA

-96 IKTLDTEGNAIHKL
+96 IKTLDTEGNVIHKL
-110 NHVVTAQ
+110 NHVVTAV
-117 LNIDGEQ
+117 LDIDGEQ

-160 KANEYKTFISELLDE
+160 KANEYKSFISELLDE

-187 NEQFDWKKRRAMLI
+187 NGQFDWKKRRAMLI
-201 KIAGDVTDTDVIS
+201 KIAGDVTDAEVMSAD
-214 SDNSLADLSAFLG
+214 DSLKDLSIFLG

-258 ATKAKHDVTGLSPSD
+258 ATKAKQDVTGLNPSD
-273 LSGEIYVIEDQIN
+273 IKGELSVIEEQIQLI
-286 VYEGEKTVLKNGG
+286 EQEKITLKNGG
-299 IQTELNKQK
+299 IQTQLNKQK
-308 ASIELELTKIKA
+308 ANIELELTKIKA

-332 KKEEIFSEQNKVTD
+332 KKEEIFEERNELIDVNNRIGESTFLIQRK
-346 IENKITRMTN
+346 
-356 CIMQDKGEIETKQR
+356 QGEIATKQQ
-370 ELSKLGM
+370 ELIKLGK
-377 EWDSLQL
+377 EWDTLQV
-384 EQFDE
+384 ERFDE
-389 HRKTCPTCKQEFPA
+389 HRKSCPTCGQDFPA
-403 DHISDMVANFNQ
+403 EHLNSMIEKFNQ

-423 NERLGKDNKAE
+423 NEAAGKSSKAVIE
-434 IVELEIEIATL
+434 ETEGDIAELSFDIKANELELNNIESKL
-445 ETDSVLSRKE
+445 E
-455 QKEIRTKIA
+455 I
-464 LLDQQKIELEQQL
+464 LEQEKIDLEHQL
-477 KQVENSTT
+477 EQAENSTT
-485 YIEKQAE
+485 YIEKQSE

-501 DEKGSSVT
+501 DEKGSSIT

-515 LKIDELQAE
+515 IKIDKLNAE
-524 VNDLKADLSKFDSNK
+524 ASDLKADLAKFDSNQ
-539 KQDKRIQELEEES
+539 KQENRIQELEEEA
-552 AEKSAMYNELEK
+552 AEKGAKYDELEM
-564 GLYLIEK
+564 GLYLIER

-641 QVIAPV
+641 QVLAPIFV
-647 FIDNR
+647 DNR

-667 LIVSESDK
+667 LIVSESDE

>member
-1 MTKKSIE
+1 
-8 EVKFEEA
+8 
-15 EKLAQWRVSTNSQ
+15 
-28 KKQRSRQ
+28 

-63 AIYGANA
+63 SIYGANA

-96 IKTLDTEGNAIHKL
+96 IKTLDTEGNIIHKL
-110 NHVVTAQ
+110 NHVVTAV

-129 KYMEKWTKSKG
+129 KYMEKWTKSRG

-160 KANEYKTFISELLDE
+160 KANEYKSFISELLDE

-201 KIAGDVTDTDVIS
+201 KIAGDVTDDEVIS
-214 SDNSLADLSAFLG
+214 ADDSLKDLSTFLG

-253 ELVNE
+253 ELINE
-258 ATKAKHDVTGLSPSD
+258 ATKAKQDTTGLNQSD
-273 LSGEIYVIEDQIN
+273 IKGELSVIEEQIQLI
-286 VYEGEKTVLKNGG
+286 EQEKNVLKSGG

-308 ASIELELTKIKA
+308 ANIELELTKIKA
-320 NEQKETQELLMS
+320 NEQKEVQELLMS
-332 KKEEIFSEQNKVTD
+332 KKEEIFKERNELIDVKNRIGESTFLIQRK
-346 IENKITRMTN
+346 
-356 CIMQDKGEIETKQR
+356 QGEIATKQQ
-370 ELSKLGM
+370 ELTKLGK
-377 EWDSLQL
+377 EWDVLQL
-384 EQFDE
+384 EKFDE
-389 HRKTCPTCKQEFPA
+389 HRKKCPTCNQDFPA
-403 DHISDMVANFNQ
+403 EHLSSMIEKFNQ

-423 NERLGKDNKAE
+423 NEAAGKSSKAVIEEIEGDIAKLSFDNKANDLE
-434 IVELEIEIATL
+434 LNNIDSKLEI
-445 ETDSVLSRKE
+445 
-455 QKEIRTKIA
+455 
-464 LLDQQKIELEQQL
+464 LEQEKKALEHQL
-477 KQVENSTT
+477 EQAENSTT
-485 YIEKQAE
+485 YIEKQSE

-501 DEKGSSVT
+501 DEKGSSIT

-515 LKIDELQAE
+515 IKIDKLNAE
-524 VNDLKADLSKFDSNK
+524 ASDLKADLAKFDSNQ
-539 KQDKRIQELEEES
+539 KQENRIHELEEEA
-552 AEKSAMYNELEK
+552 AEKSAVYNELEK
-564 GLYLIEK
+564 GLYLIEQ

-641 QVIAPV
+641 QVRATIFV
-647 FIDNR
+647 DNR
-652 ESVTELIDTESQLVS
+652 ESVTELIHTESQLVS

-675 NLRVEA
+675 NLRVGELI

>member
-1 MTKKSIE
+1 
-8 EVKFEEA
+8 
-15 EKLAQWRVSTNSQ
+15 
-28 KKQRSRQ
+28 

-63 AIYGANA
+63 SIYGANA

-96 IKTLDTEGNAIHKL
+96 IKTLDTEGNIIHKL
-110 NHVVTAQ
+110 NHVVTAV

-129 KYMEKWTKSKG
+129 KYMEKWTKSRG

-160 KANEYKTFISELLDE
+160 KANEYKSFISELLDE

-201 KIAGDVTDTDVIS
+201 KIAGDVTDDEVIS
-214 SDNSLADLSAFLG
+214 ADDLLKDLSTFLG

-253 ELVNE
+253 ELINE
-258 ATKAKHDVTGLSPSD
+258 ATKAKQDTTGLNQSD
-273 LSGEIYVIEDQIN
+273 IKGELSVIEEQIQLI
-286 VYEGEKTVLKNGG
+286 EQEKNVLKSGG

-308 ASIELELTKIKA
+308 ANIELELTKIKA
-320 NEQKETQELLMS
+320 NEQKEVQELLMS
-332 KKEEIFSEQNKVTD
+332 KKEEIFKERNELIDVKNRIGESTFLIQRK
-346 IENKITRMTN
+346 
-356 CIMQDKGEIETKQR
+356 QGEIATKQQ
-370 ELSKLGM
+370 ELTKLGK
-377 EWDSLQL
+377 EWDVLQL
-384 EQFDE
+384 EKFDE
-389 HRKTCPTCKQEFPA
+389 HRKKCPTCNQDFPA
-403 DHISDMVANFNQ
+403 EHLSSMIEKFNQ

-423 NERLGKDNKAE
+423 NEAAGKSSKAVIEEIEGDIAELSFDNKANDLE
-434 IVELEIEIATL
+434 LNNIDSKLEI
-445 ETDSVLSRKE
+445 
-455 QKEIRTKIA
+455 
-464 LLDQQKIELEQQL
+464 LEQEKKALEHQL
-477 KQVENSTT
+477 EQAENSTT
-485 YIEKQAE
+485 YIEKQSE

-501 DEKGSSVT
+501 DEKGSSIT

-515 LKIDELQAE
+515 IKIDKLNAE
-524 VNDLKADLSKFDSNK
+524 ASDLKADLAKFDSNQ
-539 KQDKRIQELEEES
+539 KQENRIHELEEEA
-552 AEKSAMYNELEK
+552 AEKSAVYNELEK
-564 GLYLIEK
+564 GLYLIEQ

-641 QVIAPV
+641 QVRATIFV
-647 FIDNR
+647 DNR
-652 ESVTELIDTESQLVS
+652 ESVTELIHTESQLVS

>member
-1 MTKKSIE
+1 
-8 EVKFEEA
+8 
-15 EKLAQWRVSTNSQ
+15 
-28 KKQRSRQ
+28 

-63 AIYGANA
+63 SIYGANA

-96 IKTLDTEGNAIHKL
+96 IKTLDMEGKVIHKL
-110 NHVVTAQ
+110 NHVVTAV
-117 LNIDGEQ
+117 IDVDGEQ
-124 IELSK
+124 VELSK
-129 KYMEKWTKSKG
+129 KYMEKWTKSRG

-160 KANEYKTFISELLDE
+160 KANEYKSFISELLDE

-201 KIAGDVTDTDVIS
+201 KIAGDVTDAEVTSAD
-214 SDNSLADLSAFLG
+214 DSLKDLSIFLG

-258 ATKAKHDVTGLSPSD
+258 ATKAKQDVTGLNPSD
-273 LSGEIYVIEDQIN
+273 IKGELSVIEEQIQFI
-286 VYEGEKTVLKNGG
+286 EQEKNVLKNGG

-308 ASIELELTKIKA
+308 ANIELELTKIKA

-332 KKEEIFSEQNKVTD
+332 KKEEIFEERNELIDVNNRIGESTFLIQRK
-346 IENKITRMTN
+346 
-356 CIMQDKGEIETKQR
+356 QGEIANKQQ
-370 ELSKLGM
+370 ELTKLGK
-377 EWDSLQL
+377 EWDVLQV
-384 EQFDE
+384 EKFDE
-389 HRKTCPTCKQEFPA
+389 HRKKCPTCNQDFPA
-403 DHISDMVANFNQ
+403 EHLSSMIEKFNQ

-423 NERLGKDNKAE
+423 NEAAGKSSKAVIE
-434 IVELEIEIATL
+434 ETEGDIAELSFDIKANELELNNIESKL
-445 ETDSVLSRKE
+445 E
-455 QKEIRTKIA
+455 I
-464 LLDQQKIELEQQL
+464 LEQEKTALEHQL
-477 KQVENSTT
+477 EQAENSTT
-485 YIEKQAE
+485 YIEKQSE

-501 DEKGSSVT
+501 DEKGSSIT

-515 LKIDELQAE
+515 IKIDKLNAE
-524 VNDLKADLSKFDSNK
+524 ASDLKADLAKFDSNQ
-539 KQDKRIQELEEES
+539 KQENRIQELEEEA
-552 AEKSAMYNELEK
+552 AEKGAKYDELEM
-564 GLYLIEK
+564 GLYLIER

-641 QVIAPV
+641 QVRATIFV
-647 FIDNR
+647 DNR

>member
-1 MTKKSIE
+1 
-8 EVKFEEA
+8 
-15 EKLAQWRVSTNSQ
+15 
-28 KKQRSRQ
+28 

-52 KELEID
+52 KGLEID

-63 AIYGANA
+63 SIYGANA

-110 NHVVTAQ
+110 NHVVKAQ

-187 NEQFDWKKRRAMLI
+187 NEQFDWKKRRTMLI

-214 SDNSLADLSAFLG
+214 SDSSLTELSALLG
-227 KHSIEDKLIQI
+227 KHTIEDKLIQI

-258 ATKAKHDVTGLSPSD
+258 ATKAKQDVTGLSPSD

-286 VYEGEKTVLKNGG
+286 VYENEKAVLKTSGM
-299 IQTELNKQK
+299 QTELNKQK
-308 ASIELELTKIKA
+308 ANIELELTTIKA
-320 NEQKETQELLMS
+320 NEQKEVQELLMS

-356 CIMQDKGEIETKQR
+356 CIMQDKGEIATKQR

>member
-1 MTKKSIE
+1 
-8 EVKFEEA
+8 
-15 EKLAQWRVSTNSQ
+15 
-28 KKQRSRQ
+28 

-43 LQLENFKGI
+43 LQLENFKGV

-63 AIYGANA
+63 SIYGANA

-96 IKTLDTEGNAIHKL
+96 IKTLDTEGNVIHKL
-110 NHVVTAQ
+110 NHVVTAV

-129 KYMEKWTKSKG
+129 KYMEKWTKSRG
-140 KLEQELT
+140 KPEQELT

-160 KANEYKTFISELLDE
+160 KANEYKSFISELLDE

-201 KIAGDVTDTDVIS
+201 KIAGDVTDAEVMSAD
-214 SDNSLADLSAFLG
+214 DSLKDLSIFLG

-258 ATKAKHDVTGLSPSD
+258 ATKAKQDVTGLNPSD
-273 LSGEIYVIEDQIN
+273 IKGELSVIEEQIQLI
-286 VYEGEKTVLKNGG
+286 EQEKISLKNGG

-308 ASIELELTKIKA
+308 ANIELELTKIKA

-332 KKEEIFSEQNKVTD
+332 KKEEIFKERNELIDVKNRIGESTFLIQRK
-346 IENKITRMTN
+346 
-356 CIMQDKGEIETKQR
+356 QGEIATKQQ
-370 ELSKLGM
+370 ELTKLGK
-377 EWDSLQL
+377 EWDVLQL
-384 EQFDE
+384 EKFDE
-389 HRKTCPTCKQEFPA
+389 HRKKCPTCNQDFPA
-403 DHISDMVANFNQ
+403 EHLSSMIEKFNQ

-423 NERLGKDNKAE
+423 NEAAGKSSKAVIEEIEGDIAELSFDNKANDLE
-434 IVELEIEIATL
+434 LNNIDSKLEI
-445 ETDSVLSRKE
+445 
-455 QKEIRTKIA
+455 
-464 LLDQQKIELEQQL
+464 LEQEKKALEHQL
-477 KQVENSTT
+477 EQDENSTT
-485 YIEKQAE
+485 YIEKQSE

-501 DEKGSSVT
+501 DEKGSSIT

-515 LKIDELQAE
+515 IKIDKLNAE
-524 VNDLKADLSKFDSNK
+524 ASDLKADLAKFDSNQ
-539 KQDKRIQELEEES
+539 KQENRIQELEEEA
-552 AEKSAMYNELEK
+552 AEKGTKYDELEM
-564 GLYLIEK
+564 GLYLIER

-641 QVIAPV
+641 QVLAPIFV
-647 FIDNR
+647 DNR

-667 LIVSESDK
+667 LIVSEKDK

>member
-1 MTKKSIE
+1 
-8 EVKFEEA
+8 
-15 EKLAQWRVSTNSQ
+15 
-28 KKQRSRQ
+28 

-96 IKTLDTEGNAIHKL
+96 IKTLDTEGNVIHKL
-110 NHVVTAQ
+110 NHVVTAT
-117 LNIDGEQ
+117 IDVDGEQ

-129 KYMEKWTKSKG
+129 KHMEKWTKSKG

-175 ELFKLITNPLYF
+175 ELFKLITNPLFF

-214 SDNSLADLSAFLG
+214 SDSSLTELSALLG
-227 KHSIEDKLIQI
+227 KHTIEDKLIQI

-258 ATKAKHDVTGLSPSD
+258 ATKAKQDVTGLSPSD

-286 VYEGEKTVLKNGG
+286 VYEDEKAVLKNGG
-299 IQTELNKQK
+299 MQTELNKQK
-308 ASIELELTKIKA
+308 ANIELELTKIKA

-356 CIMQDKGEIETKQR
+356 CIMQDKGEIATKQR

-384 EQFDE
+384 EHFDE
-389 HRKTCPTCKQEFPA
+389 HRKTCPTCSQEFPV
-403 DHISDMVANFNQ
+403 DHINDMIAKFNQ

-423 NERLGKDNKAE
+423 NEQLGKETKAK
-434 IVELEIEIATL
+434 INELETEIEEL
-445 ETDSVLSRKE
+445 ETDIANYRKE
-455 QKEIRTKIA
+455 QEEFRTNLV
-464 LLDQQKIELEQQL
+464 LLEQQKIELDQL
-477 KQVENSTT
+477 LQQVENSTT

-515 LKIDELQAE
+515 LKIDGLQTEA
-524 VNDLKADLSKFDSNK
+524 NDLKADLSKFDSNK
-539 KQDKRIQELEEES
+539 KQDRRIQELEEES

-600 NGGIDECCETIYNG
+600 NGGIDECCETIFNG

-628 GGLDIINALTEHV
+628 GGLDIINALTDHV
-641 QVIAPV
+641 QVIAPIFV
-647 FIDNR
+647 DNR
-652 ESVTELIDTESQLVS
+652 ESVTELIDTEAQLIS
-667 LIVSESDK
+667 LIVSGADK

>member
-1 MTKKSIE
+1 
-8 EVKFEEA
+8 
-15 EKLAQWRVSTNSQ
+15 
-28 KKQRSRQ
+28 

-63 AIYGANA
+63 SIYGANA

-96 IKTLDTEGNAIHKL
+96 IKTLDTEGNVIHKL
-110 NHVVTAQ
+110 NHVVTAV

-129 KYMEKWTKSKG
+129 KYMEKWTKSRG

-160 KANEYKTFISELLDE
+160 KANEYKSFISELLDE

-201 KIAGDVTDTDVIS
+201 KIAGDVTDAEVMSAD
-214 SDNSLADLSAFLG
+214 DSLKDLRIFLG

-258 ATKAKHDVTGLSPSD
+258 ASKAKQDTTGLNPSD
-273 LSGEIYVIEDQIN
+273 LSGELTVIEEQIQLI
-286 VYEGEKTVLKNGG
+286 EQEKITLKNGG

-308 ASIELELTKIKA
+308 ANIELELTKIKA
-320 NEQKETQELLMS
+320 NEQKEVQEQLMN
-332 KKEEIFSEQNKVTD
+332 KKEEIFTERNGLKNV
-346 IENKITRMTN
+346 ENEIVESTFLIQRK
-356 CIMQDKGEIETKQR
+356 QGEIATKQQ
-370 ELSKLGM
+370 ELIKLGK
-377 EWDSLQL
+377 EWDTLQV
-384 EQFDE
+384 ERFDE
-389 HRKTCPTCKQEFPA
+389 HRKSCPTCGQDFPA
-403 DHISDMVANFNQ
+403 EHLNSMIEKFNQ

-423 NERLGKDNKAE
+423 NEAAGKSSKAVIE
-434 IVELEIEIATL
+434 ETEGDIAELSFDIKANELELNNIESKL
-445 ETDSVLSRKE
+445 E
-455 QKEIRTKIA
+455 I
-464 LLDQQKIELEQQL
+464 LEQEKIDLEHQL
-477 KQVENSTT
+477 EQAENSTT
-485 YIEKQAE
+485 YIEKQSE

-501 DEKGSSVT
+501 DEKGSSIT

-515 LKIDELQAE
+515 IKIDKLNAE
-524 VNDLKADLSKFDSNK
+524 ASDLKADLAKFDSNQ
-539 KQDKRIQELEEES
+539 KQENRIQELEEEA
-552 AEKSAMYNELEK
+552 AEKGAKYDELEM
-564 GLYLIEK
+564 GLYLIER

-641 QVIAPV
+641 QVRATIFV
-647 FIDNR
+647 DNR

-667 LIVSESDK
+667 LIVTESDK
-675 NLRVEA
+675 NLRVGGLI

>member
-1 MTKKSIE
+1 
-8 EVKFEEA
+8 
-15 EKLAQWRVSTNSQ
+15 
-28 KKQRSRQ
+28 

-96 IKTLDTEGNAIHKL
+96 IKTLDTEGNVIHKL

-117 LNIDGEQ
+117 LSVDGEQ

-129 KYMEKWTKSKG
+129 KYMEKWTKTKG
-140 KLEQELT
+140 KLERELT

-214 SDNSLADLSAFLG
+214 SDNALTDLSAFLG

-258 ATKAKHDVTGLSPSD
+258 ATKAKQDTTGLNPSD
-273 LSGEIYVIEDQIN
+273 IQAEIYVIEDQIN

-299 IQTELNKQK
+299 MQTELNKQK
-308 ASIELELTKIKA
+308 ANIELELTKIKA
-320 NEQKETQELLMS
+320 NEQKEIQELLMS

-356 CIMQDKGEIETKQR
+356 CIMQDKGELATKQR
-370 ELSKLGM
+370 ELSKLGN
-377 EWDSLQL
+377 EWGSLQL
-384 EQFDE
+384 ERFDE
-389 HRKTCPTCKQEFPA
+389 HRKTCPTCSQEFPV
-403 DHISDMVANFNQ
+403 DHINDMIAKFNQ

-423 NERLGKDNKAE
+423 NERYGKETKTKIN
-434 IVELEIEIATL
+434 ELENEIESL
-445 ETDSVLSRKE
+445 ETDIENCRKE
-455 QKEIRTKIA
+455 QEAFQTNLE
-464 LLDQQKIELEQQL
+464 LLEQQKIELDQL
-477 KQVENSTT
+477 LQQVENSTT

-524 VNDLKADLSKFDSNK
+524 ANDLKADLSKFDSNK

-641 QVIAPV
+641 QVIAPIFV
-647 FIDNR
+647 DNR

>member
-1 MTKKSIE
+1 
-8 EVKFEEA
+8 
-15 EKLAQWRVSTNSQ
+15 
-28 KKQRSRQ
+28 

-58 FQDNT
+58 FENST
-63 AIYGANA
+63 SIYGANA
-70 SGKTTILDAFTWLL
+70 SGKTTIIDAFTWLL

-96 IKTLDTEGNAIHKL
+96 IKTLDMEGKVIHKL
-110 NHVVTAQ
+110 NHVVTAV
-117 LNIDGEQ
+117 IDVDGEQ
-124 IELSK
+124 VELSK
-129 KYMEKWTKSKG
+129 KYMEKWTKSRG

-160 KANEYKTFISELLDE
+160 KANEYKSFISELLDE

-201 KIAGDVTDTDVIS
+201 KIAGDVTDAEVTSAD
-214 SDNSLADLSAFLG
+214 DSLKDLSIFLG

-258 ATKAKHDVTGLSPSD
+258 ATKAKQDVTGLNPSD
-273 LSGEIYVIEDQIN
+273 IKGELSVIEEQIQFI
-286 VYEGEKTVLKNGG
+286 EQEKNVLKNGG

-308 ASIELELTKIKA
+308 ANIELELTKIKA

-332 KKEEIFSEQNKVTD
+332 KKEEIFEERNELIDVNNRIGESTFLIQRK
-346 IENKITRMTN
+346 
-356 CIMQDKGEIETKQR
+356 QGEIATKQQ
-370 ELSKLGM
+370 ELIKLGK
-377 EWDSLQL
+377 EWDTLQV
-384 EQFDE
+384 ERFDE
-389 HRKTCPTCKQEFPA
+389 HRKSCPTCGQDFPA
-403 DHISDMVANFNQ
+403 EHLNSMIEKFNQ

-423 NERLGKDNKAE
+423 NEAAGKSSKAVIE
-434 IVELEIEIATL
+434 ETEGDIAELSFDIKANELELNNIESKL
-445 ETDSVLSRKE
+445 E
-455 QKEIRTKIA
+455 I
-464 LLDQQKIELEQQL
+464 LEQEKTALEHQL
-477 KQVENSTT
+477 EQAENSTT
-485 YIEKQAE
+485 YIEKQSE

-501 DEKGSSVT
+501 DEKGSSIT

-515 LKIDELQAE
+515 IKIDKLNAE
-524 VNDLKADLSKFDSNK
+524 ASDLNADLAKFDSNQ
-539 KQDKRIQELEEES
+539 KQENRIQELEEEA
-552 AEKSAMYNELEK
+552 AEKGAKYDELEM
-564 GLYLIEK
+564 GLYLIER

-641 QVIAPV
+641 QVRATIFV
-647 FIDNR
+647 DNR

-667 LIVSESDK
+667 LIVSEKDK

>member
-1 MTKKSIE
+1 
-8 EVKFEEA
+8 
-15 EKLAQWRVSTNSQ
+15 
-28 KKQRSRQ
+28 

-43 LQLENFKGI
+43 LQLENFKGV

-63 AIYGANA
+63 SIYGANA

-96 IKTLDTEGNAIHKL
+96 IKTLDTEGNVIHKL
-110 NHVVTAQ
+110 NHVVTAV

-129 KYMEKWTKSKG
+129 KYMEKWTKSRG

-160 KANEYKTFISELLDE
+160 KANEYKSFISELLDE
-175 ELFKLITNPLYF
+175 EVFKLITNPLYF

-201 KIAGDVTDTDVIS
+201 KIAGDVTDAEVMSAD
-214 SDNSLADLSAFLG
+214 DSLKDLSIFLG

-258 ATKAKHDVTGLSPSD
+258 ATKAKQDVTGLNPSD
-273 LSGEIYVIEDQIN
+273 IKGELSVIEEQIQLI
-286 VYEGEKTVLKNGG
+286 EQEKNVLKNGG

-308 ASIELELTKIKA
+308 ANIELELTKIKA

-332 KKEEIFSEQNKVTD
+332 KKEEIFDERNELIDVNNRIGESTFLIQRK
-346 IENKITRMTN
+346 
-356 CIMQDKGEIETKQR
+356 QGEIATKQL
-370 ELSKLGM
+370 ELIKLGK
-377 EWDSLQL
+377 EWDTLQV
-384 EQFDE
+384 ERFDE
-389 HRKTCPTCKQEFPA
+389 HRKSCPTCGQDFPA
-403 DHISDMVANFNQ
+403 EHLNSMIEKFNQ

-423 NERLGKDNKAE
+423 NEAAGKSSKAVIE
-434 IVELEIEIATL
+434 ETEGDIAELSFDIKANELELNNIESKL
-445 ETDSVLSRKE
+445 E
-455 QKEIRTKIA
+455 I
-464 LLDQQKIELEQQL
+464 LEQEKIDLEHQL
-477 KQVENSTT
+477 EQAENSTT
-485 YIEKQAE
+485 YIEKQSE

-501 DEKGSSVT
+501 DEKGSSIT

-515 LKIDELQAE
+515 IKIDKLNAE
-524 VNDLKADLSKFDSNK
+524 ASDLKADLAKFDSNQ
-539 KQDKRIQELEEES
+539 KQENRIQELEEEA
-552 AEKSAMYNELEK
+552 AEKGAKYDELEM
-564 GLYLIEK
+564 GLYLIER

-578 LLEDKINSKFKYV
+578 LLEDKINGKFKYV

-641 QVIAPV
+641 QVRATIFV
-647 FIDNR
+647 DNR

-675 NLRVEA
+675 NLRVGGLI

>member
-1 MTKKSIE
+1 
-8 EVKFEEA
+8 
-15 EKLAQWRVSTNSQ
+15 
-28 KKQRSRQ
+28 

-58 FQDNT
+58 FENST
-63 AIYGANA
+63 SIYGANA
-70 SGKTTILDAFTWLL
+70 SGKTTIIDAFTWLL

-96 IKTLDTEGNAIHKL
+96 IKTLDMEGKVIHKL
-110 NHVVTAQ
+110 NHVVTAV
-117 LNIDGEQ
+117 LDIDGEQ

-160 KANEYKTFISELLDE
+160 KANEYKSFISELLDE

-201 KIAGDVTDTDVIS
+201 KIAGDVTDQEVIIA
-214 SDNSLADLSAFLG
+214 DGSLKDLSTFLG

-258 ATKAKHDVTGLSPSD
+258 ATKAKQDVTGLNPSD
-273 LSGEIYVIEDQIN
+273 LSGELKVIEEQIQLI
-286 VYEGEKTVLKNGG
+286 EQEKIVLQNGG

-308 ASIELELTKIKA
+308 ANIELELTKIKA

-332 KKEEIFSEQNKVTD
+332 KKEEIFEERNELIDVNNRIGESTFLIQRK
-346 IENKITRMTN
+346 
-356 CIMQDKGEIETKQR
+356 QGEIATKQQ
-370 ELSKLGM
+370 ELIKLGK
-377 EWDSLQL
+377 EWDTLQV
-384 EQFDE
+384 ERFDE
-389 HRKTCPTCKQEFPA
+389 HRKSCPTCGQDFPA
-403 DHISDMVANFNQ
+403 EHLNSMIEKFNQ

-423 NERLGKDNKAE
+423 NEAAGKSSKAVIE
-434 IVELEIEIATL
+434 ETEGDIAELSFDIKANELELNNIESKL
-445 ETDSVLSRKE
+445 E
-455 QKEIRTKIA
+455 I
-464 LLDQQKIELEQQL
+464 LEQEKIDLEHQL
-477 KQVENSTT
+477 EQAENSTT
-485 YIEKQAE
+485 YIEKQSE

-501 DEKGSSVT
+501 DEKGSSIT

-515 LKIDELQAE
+515 IKIDKLNAE
-524 VNDLKADLSKFDSNK
+524 ASDLKADLAKFDSNQ
-539 KQDKRIQELEEES
+539 KQENRIQELEEEA
-552 AEKSAMYNELEK
+552 AEKGAKYDELEM
-564 GLYLIEK
+564 GLYLIER

-578 LLEDKINSKFKYV
+578 LLEDKINGKFKYV

-641 QVIAPV
+641 QVLAPIFV
-647 FIDNR
+647 DNR

-667 LIVSESDK
+667 LIVSERDK

>member
-1 MTKKSIE
+1 
-8 EVKFEEA
+8 
-15 EKLAQWRVSTNSQ
+15 
-28 KKQRSRQ
+28 

-43 LQLENFKGI
+43 LRLENFKGV

-63 AIYGANA
+63 SIYGANA

-96 IKTLDTEGNAIHKL
+96 IKTLDIAGNVIHKL
-110 NHVVTAQ
+110 NHVVTAV
-117 LNIDGEQ
+117 LDIDGEQ

-160 KANEYKTFISELLDE
+160 KANEYKSFISELLDE

-201 KIAGDVTDTDVIS
+201 KIAGDVTDQEVIIA
-214 SDNSLADLSAFLG
+214 DGSLKDLSTFLG

-258 ATKAKHDVTGLSPSD
+258 ATKAKQDVTGLNPSD
-273 LSGEIYVIEDQIN
+273 LSGELKVIEEQIQLI
-286 VYEGEKTVLKNGG
+286 EQEKIVLQNGG

-308 ASIELELTKIKA
+308 ANIELELTKIKA

-332 KKEEIFSEQNKVTD
+332 KKEEIFEERNELIDVNNRIGESTFLIQRK
-346 IENKITRMTN
+346 
-356 CIMQDKGEIETKQR
+356 QGEIATKQQ
-370 ELSKLGM
+370 ELIKLGK
-377 EWDSLQL
+377 EWDTLQV
-384 EQFDE
+384 ERFDE
-389 HRKTCPTCKQEFPA
+389 HRKSCPTCGQDFPA
-403 DHISDMVANFNQ
+403 EHLNSMIEKFNQ

-423 NERLGKDNKAE
+423 NEAAGKSSKAVIE
-434 IVELEIEIATL
+434 ETEGDIAELSFDIKANELELNNIESKL
-445 ETDSVLSRKE
+445 E
-455 QKEIRTKIA
+455 I
-464 LLDQQKIELEQQL
+464 LEQEKIDLEHQL
-477 KQVENSTT
+477 EQAENSTT
-485 YIEKQAE
+485 YIEKQSE

-501 DEKGSSVT
+501 DEKGSSIT

-515 LKIDELQAE
+515 IKIDKLNAE
-524 VNDLKADLSKFDSNK
+524 ASDLKADLAKFDSNQ
-539 KQDKRIQELEEES
+539 KQENRIQELEEEA
-552 AEKSAMYNELEK
+552 AEKGAKYDELEM
-564 GLYLIEK
+564 GLYLIER

-578 LLEDKINSKFKYV
+578 LLEDKINGKFKYV

-641 QVIAPV
+641 QVLAPIFV
-647 FIDNR
+647 DNR

-667 LIVSESDK
+667 LIVSERDK

>member
-1 MTKKSIE
+1 
-8 EVKFEEA
+8 
-15 EKLAQWRVSTNSQ
+15 
-28 KKQRSRQ
+28 

-43 LQLENFKGI
+43 LRLENFKGI

-58 FQDNT
+58 FENST
-63 AIYGANA
+63 SIYGANA

-96 IKTLDTEGNAIHKL
+96 IKTLDTEGNVIHKL
-110 NHVVTAQ
+110 NHFVTAV
-117 LNIDGEQ
+117 LDIDGEQ

-160 KANEYKTFISELLDE
+160 KANEYKSFISELLDE

-201 KIAGDVTDTDVIS
+201 KIAGDVTDEEVIIA
-214 SDNSLADLSAFLG
+214 DDSLKDLSTFLG

-258 ATKAKHDVTGLSPSD
+258 ATKAKQDVTGLNPSD
-273 LSGEIYVIEDQIN
+273 LSGELKVIEEQIQLI
-286 VYEGEKTVLKNGG
+286 EQEKNVLKSGG

-308 ASIELELTKIKA
+308 ANIELELTKIKA
-320 NEQKETQELLMS
+320 NEQKEVQELLMS
-332 KKEEIFSEQNKVTD
+332 KKEEIFKERNELIDVKNRIGESTFLIQRK
-346 IENKITRMTN
+346 
-356 CIMQDKGEIETKQR
+356 QGEIATKQQ
-370 ELSKLGM
+370 ELTKLGK
-377 EWDSLQL
+377 EWDVLQL
-384 EQFDE
+384 EKFDE
-389 HRKTCPTCKQEFPA
+389 HRKKCPTCNQDFPA
-403 DHISDMVANFNQ
+403 EHLSSMIEKFNQ

-423 NERLGKDNKAE
+423 NEAAGKSSKAVIEEIEGDIAELSFDNKANDLE
-434 IVELEIEIATL
+434 LNNIDSKLEI
-445 ETDSVLSRKE
+445 
-455 QKEIRTKIA
+455 
-464 LLDQQKIELEQQL
+464 LEQEKKALEHQL
-477 KQVENSTT
+477 EQAENSTT
-485 YIEKQAE
+485 YIEKQSE

-501 DEKGSSVT
+501 DEKGSSIT

-515 LKIDELQAE
+515 IKIDKLNAE
-524 VNDLKADLSKFDSNK
+524 ASDLKADLAKFDSNQ
-539 KQDKRIQELEEES
+539 KQENRIHELEEEA
-552 AEKSAMYNELEK
+552 AEKSAVYNELEK
-564 GLYLIEK
+564 GLYLIEQ

-591 SFKLFKTQI
+591 SFKLFKIQI
-600 NGGIDECCETIYNG
+600 NGGIDECCETIFNG

-641 QVIAPV
+641 QVLAPIFV
-647 FIDNR
+647 DNR
-652 ESVTELIDTESQLVS
+652 ESVTELIHTESQLVS
-667 LIVSESDK
+667 LIVSEKDK